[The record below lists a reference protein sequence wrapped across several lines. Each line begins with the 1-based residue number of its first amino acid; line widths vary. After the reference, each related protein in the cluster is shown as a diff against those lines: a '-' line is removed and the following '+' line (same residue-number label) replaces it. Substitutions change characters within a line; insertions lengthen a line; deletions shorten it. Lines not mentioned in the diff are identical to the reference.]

1 MTLFNKSA
9 LALSLSMSLAL
20 VTSAVKA
27 ETIAI
32 IHATV
37 HTATEQGVLK
47 DASVVIEDGK
57 IVAINPLLPTAD
69 TIIDAK
75 GAILTPGF
83 IASMNDLGLVEIGAV
98 ASSRDAYEKEADV
111 VFDPSLAYNPKA
123 STVPFARKGG
133 ITRNVVSS
141 GGGEGI
147 FAGQTF
153 TVDLSG
159 DWDSILAANTG
170 LVVALGAKEEGSRAA
185 GMQQLIHKLEDAKK
199 AQAKKSK
206 TKKTAEDDS
215 EVPSREDEIIHAVLA
230 GEKPLII
237 DVDRASD
244 ILHLIKLKQ
253 DLGIDLILVNAADAV
268 LVADKLAQAN
278 IPVVIDSMRN
288 LPESFDALHNSLEN
302 AGKLANAGVKVA
314 IALPGDSHGIYALR
328 FSAGNAVANG
338 MNYDDALAAV
348 TANVADIFHL
358 DSGRIAV
365 GKSADLV
372 LWSGDPF
379 EFSSKVQKMWIAGE
393 EQSTDS
399 RQDKLRDRY
408 LHKTAMPEAYSR

>member
-1 MTLFNKSA
+1 MTLFKKSA
-9 LALSLSMSLAL
+9 LALSLSVSLTL
-20 VTSAVKA
+20 SCAVQA
-27 ETIAI
+27 ESVAI

-37 HTATEQGVLK
+37 HTATEQGVLT
-47 DASVVIEDGK
+47 DATVVIEDGT
-57 IVAINPLLPTAD
+57 IVAINPASLTAD
-69 TIIDAK
+69 TVIDAK

-98 ASSRDAYEKEADV
+98 ASSLDAYEKEADV

-153 TVDLSG
+153 SVDLSG

-170 LVVALGAKEEGSRAA
+170 LVVALGATEEGSRAA

-199 AQAKKSK
+199 AQSQKSKAKKP
-206 TKKTAEDDS
+206 ADDDS
-215 EVPSREDEIIHAVLA
+215 EEPGREDDIINAVLA
-230 GEKPLII
+230 GEKPLIV

-253 DLGIDLILVNAADAV
+253 NLGLDLILINAADAV
-268 LVADKLAQAN
+268 LVADQLAQAN

-288 LPESFDALHNSLEN
+288 LPESFDSLHNSLNN
-302 AGKLANAGVKVA
+302 AGKLAKAGVRVA
-314 IALPGDSHGIYALR
+314 IALPGDSHSIYALR
-328 FSAGNAVANG
+328 YSAGNAVANG
-338 MNYDDALAAV
+338 MDYNDAMAAV
-348 TANVADIFHL
+348 TSNVADIFHL

-365 GKSADLV
+365 GKPADIV

-408 LHKTAMPEAYSR
+408 LQKTEMPEAYSR

>member
-1 MTLFNKSA
+1 MTLFKKSV
-9 LALSLSMSLAL
+9 LALSLSASLVL
-20 VTSAVKA
+20 SCAVQAKSV
-27 ETIAI
+27 AI

-37 HTATEQGVLK
+37 HTVTEKGVLT
-47 DASVVIEDGK
+47 DATVVIEDGT
-57 IVAINPLLPTAD
+57 IVAINPASPIAD
-69 TIIDAK
+69 SVIDAK

-111 VFDPSLAYNPKA
+111 IFDPSLAYNPKA

-159 DWDSILAANTG
+159 DWDSMLAANTG
-170 LVVALGAKEEGSRAA
+170 LVVGLGAIEEGSRAA

-199 AQAKKSK
+199 AQSKKSK
-206 TKKTAEDDS
+206 GKKKTEDDS
-215 EVPSREDEIIHAVLA
+215 EAPSREDDIINAVLA
-230 GEKPLII
+230 GEKSLIVA
-237 DVDRASD
+237 VDRASD

-253 DLGIDLILVNAADAV
+253 DLGLDLILVNAADAI
-268 LVADKLAQAN
+268 LVADKLVQAS

-288 LPESFDALHNSLEN
+288 LPESFDSLHNSLEN
-302 AGKLANAGVKVA
+302 AGKLAKAGVKVA
-314 IALPGDSHGIYALR
+314 ITLPGDSHSIYALR

-338 MNYDDALAAV
+338 MNYDDALASV

-365 GKSADLV
+365 GKPADLV

-408 LHKTAMPEAYSR
+408 LQKTAMPEAYSR

>member
-1 MTLFNKSA
+1 MTLFKKSA
-9 LALSLSMSLAL
+9 LALSLSACLTLSC
-20 VTSAVKA
+20 AVQA
-27 ETIAI
+27 ESVAI

-37 HTATEQGVLK
+37 HTATEQGVLT
-47 DASVVIEDGK
+47 DATVVIEDGT
-57 IVAINPLLPTAD
+57 IVAINPASLTAD
-69 TIIDAK
+69 TVIDAK

-98 ASSRDAYEKEADV
+98 ASSLDAYEKEADV

-153 TVDLSG
+153 SVDLSG

-170 LVVALGAKEEGSRAA
+170 LVVALGATEEGSRAA

-199 AQAKKSK
+199 AQSQKSKAKKI
-206 TKKTAEDDS
+206 ADDDS
-215 EVPSREDEIIHAVLA
+215 EEPGREDDIINAVLA
-230 GEKPLII
+230 GEKPLIV

-253 DLGIDLILVNAADAV
+253 NLGLDLILINAADAV
-268 LVADKLAQAN
+268 LVADQLAQAN

-288 LPESFDALHNSLEN
+288 LPESFDSLHNSLNN
-302 AGKLANAGVKVA
+302 AGKLAKAGVRVA
-314 IALPGDSHGIYALR
+314 IALPGDSHSIYALR
-328 FSAGNAVANG
+328 YSAGNAVANG
-338 MNYDDALAAV
+338 MDYNDAMAAV
-348 TANVADIFHL
+348 TSNVADIFHL

-365 GKSADLV
+365 GKPADIV

-408 LHKTAMPEAYSR
+408 LQKTEMPEAYSR

>member
-9 LALSLSMSLAL
+9 LALSLSISLAF
-20 VTSAVKA
+20 SCGAAQA
-27 ETIAI
+27 ESVAI

-37 HTATEQGVLK
+37 HTVTDQGVLK
-47 DASVVIEDGK
+47 DATVVIEDGK
-57 IVAINPLLPTAD
+57 IVAINPTSTTAD

-75 GAILTPGF
+75 GAILTPGL

-98 ASSRDAYEKEADV
+98 GSSLDTYEKKADII
-111 VFDPSLAYNPKA
+111 FDPSLAYNPKVT
-123 STVPFARKGG
+123 TVAFARKGG

-141 GGGEGI
+141 GGGDDI
-147 FAGQTF
+147 FSGQIF
-153 TVDLSG
+153 TVNLSG
-159 DWDSILAANTG
+159 NWNSILAANTG
-170 LVVALGAKEEGSRAA
+170 LVVSLGATEEGSRAS

-206 TKKTAEDDS
+206 AKASTKEDDV
-215 EVPSREDEIIHAVLA
+215 ELTREDDIINAVLA
-230 GEKPLII
+230 GEKPLIVE
-237 DVDRASD
+237 VDRASD

-253 DLGIDLILVNAADAV
+253 NLDLELILVNAADAV
-268 LVADKLAQAN
+268 LIADKLAQAN

-288 LPESFDALHNSLEN
+288 LPENFDSLHNSLEN
-302 AGKLANAGVKVA
+302 AGKLVKAGVKVA

-338 MNYDDALAAV
+338 MSYDDALAAV

-358 DSGRIAV
+358 ETGRIAV
-365 GKSADLV
+365 GKPADLV

-408 LHKTAMPEAYSR
+408 LQKTAMPEAYSR

>member
-1 MTLFNKSA
+1 MTLFNKSVI
-9 LALSLSMSLAL
+9 ALSLSFSLAL
-20 VTSAVKA
+20 SCSAQA
-27 ETIAI
+27 ESVAI

-37 HTATEQGVLK
+37 HTVTDQGVLT
-47 DASVVIEDGK
+47 DATVVIEDGT
-57 IVAINPLLPTAD
+57 IVAINPQLPTAD

-98 ASSRDAYEKEADV
+98 SASRDAYEKEAGII
-111 VFDPSLAYNPKA
+111 FDPSLAYNPKA

-133 ITRNVVSS
+133 ITRNIVSS

-147 FAGQTF
+147 FSGQTF

-159 DWDSILAANTG
+159 NWDSLLAANTG
-170 LVVALGAKEEGSRAA
+170 LVVALGASKEGSRAT
-185 GMQQLIHKLEDAKK
+185 GMQQLINKLEDAKK
-199 AQAKKSK
+199 AQV
-206 TKKTAEDDS
+206 KKTPKTAKAKDK
-215 EVPSREDEIIHAVLA
+215 PSREDSVVNAVLA
-230 GEKPLII
+230 GEKSLIVS
-237 DVDRASD
+237 VDRASD

-253 DLGIDLILVNAADAV
+253 EFGLDLILVNAADAII
-268 LVADKLAQAN
+268 VADQLAKAN

-288 LPESFDALHNSLEN
+288 LPESFDSLHNSLEN
-302 AGKLANAGVKVA
+302 AGKLTKAGVKVA
-314 IALPGDSHGIYALR
+314 IALPGDSHSIYALR

-338 MNYDDALAAV
+338 MDYDDALAAV

-358 DSGRIAV
+358 DSGQIAV
-365 GKSADLV
+365 GKPADLV

-408 LHKTAMPEAYSR
+408 LQKTAMPKAYSR

>member
-1 MTLFNKSA
+1 MTLFKKSA
-9 LALSLSMSLAL
+9 LALSLSVGLAL
-20 VTSAVKA
+20 SCAVQA
-27 ETIAI
+27 ESVAI

-37 HTATEQGVLK
+37 HTATEQGVLT
-47 DASVVIEDGK
+47 DATVVIEDGT
-57 IVAINPLLPTAD
+57 IVAINPASPTAD
-69 TIIDAK
+69 TVIDAK

-141 GGGEGI
+141 GGSEGI

-215 EVPSREDEIIHAVLA
+215 EVPSREDEIILAVLA

-314 IALPGDSHGIYALR
+314 IALPGDSHGIYAHY
-328 FSAGNAVANG
+328 A
-338 MNYDDALAAV
+338 
-348 TANVADIFHL
+348 
-358 DSGRIAV
+358 
-365 GKSADLV
+365 LV
-372 LWSGDPF
+372 LVMRLLTG
-379 EFSSKVQKMWIAGE
+379 
-393 EQSTDS
+393 
-399 RQDKLRDRY
+399 
-408 LHKTAMPEAYSR
+408 